1 MTDHALTSDPPVHR
15 PTAPDFT
22 QIANRSKV
30 IAVLENQAGAV
41 RTELAR
47 VDGKAG
53 LLLSWAGGAFAIVA
67 AATVTGTTRLPA
79 PATAGLW
86 TASALLAAAVALLLL
101 AVRPRL
107 PRPGKGTGFVAAAG
121 ARDGDDLVRRFAV
134 DLAERSRQA
143 ADDVLMLSRIAHAK
157 YRAIRRAVDLL
168 LTALAVL
175 AVTLPLGALA

>member
-22 QIANRSKV
+22 QIANRSEV

-41 RTELAR
+41 RGELAR

-86 TASALLAAAVALLLL
+86 AA
-101 AVRPRL
+101 
-107 PRPGKGTGFVAAAG
+107 
-121 ARDGDDLVRRFAV
+121 
-134 DLAERSRQA
+134 
-143 ADDVLMLSRIAHAK
+143 
-157 YRAIRRAVDLL
+157 
-168 LTALAVL
+168 L